1 MADGI
6 SKLKAKVNTAMN
18 ADMPLNEWRKILSR
32 ECGVF
37 VYNEGYIAKRFDHVQ
52 YVFVDKDAAK
62 EILIDNLYALLRF
75 KYFTAHSDEIDK
87 RIQEIVSSFTTN
99 LKTSLLRVAF
109 EWESQTKHHIIKLI
123 PNSAIAF
130 RNGVF
135 DFFKNDWV
143 FKYNVEAITENM
155 NIMYSYDSSYVI
167 MWYIDIDFQ
176 PLDFSV
182 KELNF
187 EDFVDLMKELAKE
200 GQKNYTFELLYNMSH
215 DTAHNFS
222 FNKLK
227 HLSEILGYTL
237 LQQFTQSFV
246 FLMGSGQNGKN
257 SLFDGCLTPFL
268 VPRPA
273 ANDLDSIENDRF
285 ITGSLENKY
294 HNIFLETSPKVYTQS
309 KMLKALT
316 GSMYQTI
323 ESKGINKY
331 SGVLNCKYIWAGN
344 DQDKIKFSDTTP
356 GFRRRINIFEVWYR
370 WDKSKKYL
378 EQGDYYDVSFSSD
391 LREFKNDIS
400 NTIIYIYC
408 AMYGLLNA
416 TKDFKEDFSFT
427 YNEWRQE
434 MGDIDINLKHQIT
447 SLTLSEIA
455 AYIYQNEDTKN
466 ECKVLFYSHD
476 GKRLYRSIQYYNV
489 YKNSDYV
496 EMIKNLVDSNFV
508 RISDEASFYI
518 NIPLLK
524 KLLSNVQTPIA
535 FTQSLKKLFN
545 ITDMKSFYNNQSYLE
560 CTLNGDKLMPVT
572 YK

>member
-37 VYNEGYIAKRFDHVQ
+37 VYNEGFIAKRFDHIQ
-52 YVFVDKDAAK
+52 YVFVDKDVAK

-294 HNIFLETSPKVYTQS
+294 HNIFLETSPKIYTQS
-309 KMLKALT
+309 TMLKALT

-344 DQDKIKFSDTTP
+344 DQDKIKFRDTTP

-524 KLLSNVQTPIA
+524 KLLSNIQTPIA

>member
-37 VYNEGYIAKRFDHVQ
+37 VYNEGFIAKRFDHIQ
-52 YVFVDKDAAK
+52 YVFVDKDTAK

-109 EWESQTKHHIIKLI
+109 EWESQTKHHIVKLI

-176 PLDFSV
+176 PLDFSI

-294 HNIFLETSPKVYTQS
+294 HNIFLETSPKIYTQS
-309 KMLKALT
+309 TMLKALT

-344 DQDKIKFSDTTP
+344 DQDKIKFRDTTP

-489 YKNSDYV
+489 YKNSDYA

>member
-37 VYNEGYIAKRFDHVQ
+37 VYNEGFIAKRFDHIQ
-52 YVFVDKDAAK
+52 YVFVDKDVAK

-187 EDFVDLMKELAKE
+187 EDFIDLMKELAKE

-294 HNIFLETSPKVYTQS
+294 HNIFLETSPKIYTQS
-309 KMLKALT
+309 TMLKALT

-344 DQDKIKFSDTTP
+344 DQDKIKFRDTTP

-489 YKNSDYV
+489 YKNSDYA

>member
-37 VYNEGYIAKRFDHVQ
+37 VYNEGFIAKRFDHIQ

-273 ANDLDSIENDRF
+273 ANDLDSVENDRF

-294 HNIFLETSPKVYTQS
+294 HNIFLETSPKIYTQS
-309 KMLKALT
+309 TMLKALT

-344 DQDKIKFSDTTP
+344 DQDKIKFRDTTP

-455 AYIYQNEDTKN
+455 AYIYQNEETKN